1 MRFSFAS
8 YCTSSVFCYTPKC
21 VDGALSVL
29 EYEITTAHRISSP
42 GNLTK
47 GNDLEV
53 DWRDDGETN

>member
-1 MRFSFAS
+1 M
-8 YCTSSVFCYTPKC
+8 
-21 VDGALSVL
+21 L